1 MFSNELSPPSQFF
14 TIIPAGN
21 KDKLGSD
28 EDDEIEDLS
37 DLSGSDEM
45 EDANTGSHNS
55 V

>member
-1 MFSNELSPPSQFF
+1 MISNELFSPFF
-14 TIIPAGN
+14 TIISAG
-21 KDKLGSD
+21 KTGKLGSD

-37 DLSGSDEM
+37 DISGSDEM